1 MEDFQ
6 TPTALGSQ
14 EQRGEGCSLGLCLP
28 YYSPAMPPLPWSTS
42 VDAVLSSFFF
52 FFFLIGIPDPLWELR
67 EFILKSER
75 EEAGAG

>member
-1 MEDFQ
+1 MEH
-6 TPTALGSQ
+6 LGG
-14 EQRGEGCSLGLCLP
+14 RGAELI
-28 YYSPAMPPLPWSTS
+28 
-42 VDAVLSSFFF
+42 FF